1 MNFRYIMPILTIF
14 ATNVFAG
21 ELPELG
27 DASQAAISPRQE
39 RELGLQIMS
48 EIRADP
54 SYLDDAEIAGYLT
67 NLGDRL
73 ILGSNEAHPDQ
84 EFEFFA
90 LLDPAINAFALPG
103 GFMGFNSGLIL
114 AAQTESELAGVMAH
128 EIAHVTQ
135 KHLARMISGQKYNML
150 TSLAA
155 VALAV
160 LASRTSPQAAQA
172 ILVGSQ
178 ARLIQSQLDFTRDHE
193 KEADRIGLNILISAG
208 LDPRGMSDFFE
219 RLQIAGRF
227 RENGAPSYLR
237 THPITFQRIAD
248 IDNRTHS
255 LPYRQIPDSL
265 NFQLVRAKL
274 RASLGNPGD
283 AVEYFDSALAERRYS
298 NEAVERY
305 GLINA
310 LLRDRKYVRAD
321 KELVQ
326 LYETLQSDADDALEN
341 HHLNTAPQPAYKTP
355 LSSDMI
361 ETLAERARL
370 AMGQPAEALDI
381 YQATPR
387 IYRPH
392 RVLNNSYA
400 GMDKTLENH
409 HLGTTIQITRKT
421 PRPSA
426 MIETLAARVK
436 LALGQTAEALDIYEA
451 ALRIYPQ
458 HRALIYDYADAL
470 LRVSSADAA
479 LKFVS
484 QQLQFAPSDVRL
496 YRLQARSYE
505 ALGDM
510 MMQHRAQAEV
520 YARQGKVHA
529 AIEQLLISL
538 KSDDGDFYQK
548 SSAEARLKELR
559 ALADDNKKS
568 GKIR

>member
-1 MNFRYIMPILTIF
+1 MKFRCLTAILLILSV
-14 ATNVFAG
+14 ANGLAD

-27 DASQAAISPRQE
+27 DVSQTTISPRQE

-48 EIRADP
+48 EIRADR

-67 NLGDRL
+67 NLGNRL
-73 ILGSNEAHPDQ
+73 ILSSNEAHPDQ

-90 LLDPAINAFALPG
+90 LQDARINAFALPG

-114 AAQTESELAGVMAH
+114 TAQTESELAGVMAH

-135 KHLARMISGQKYNML
+135 KHLARMISGQKYSML

-155 VALAV
+155 AAIAI
-160 LASRTSPQAAQA
+160 LASRSNPQVGQA
-172 ILVGSQ
+172 VLVGSQ
-178 ARLIQSQLDFTRDHE
+178 AHQIQSQLDFTRDHE
-193 KEADRIGLNILISAG
+193 KEADRIGLSILMSAG
-208 LDPRGMSDFFE
+208 LDPRGMSAFFE
-219 RLQIAGRF
+219 RLQRAGRF
-227 RENGAPSYLR
+227 QENGAPSYLR

-248 IDNRTHS
+248 IESRIQNI
-255 LPYRQIPDSL
+255 PYRQVPDSL
-265 NFQLVRAKL
+265 DFQLVRAKL
-274 RASLGNPGD
+274 RAGLEHPGD
-283 AVEYFDSALAERRYS
+283 AVEHFDSVLQDKRYS

-326 LYETLQSDADDALEN
+326 LYENLQSDADEALEN
-341 HHLNTAPQPAYKTP
+341 HNLNATLWSAHKTPQP
-355 LSSDMI
+355 SGMI
-361 ETLAERARL
+361 EVLAERARL
-370 AMGQPAEALDI
+370 AMQQPADALNV
-381 YQATPR
+381 YKTAPR
-387 IYRPH
+387 LKY
-392 RVLNNSYA
+392 NYA
-400 GMDKTLENH
+400 SADQTLENH
-409 HLGTTIQITRKT
+409 QLGTTIQITRKT
-421 PRPSA
+421 PQPSA

-436 LALGQTAEALDIYEA
+436 LAMGQPDEALDIYKA

-470 LRVSSADAA
+470 LRTNNADAA

-484 QQLQFAPSDVRL
+484 GELQFTPNDVRL
-496 YRLQARSYE
+496 YRLQAQSYG

-520 YARQGKVHA
+520 YTRQGKVNA
-529 AIEQLLISL
+529 AIEQLLIAL
-538 KSDDGDFYQK
+538 EGNGGDFYQK

-559 ALADDNKKS
+559 AMAADAKKR
-568 GKIR
+568 K